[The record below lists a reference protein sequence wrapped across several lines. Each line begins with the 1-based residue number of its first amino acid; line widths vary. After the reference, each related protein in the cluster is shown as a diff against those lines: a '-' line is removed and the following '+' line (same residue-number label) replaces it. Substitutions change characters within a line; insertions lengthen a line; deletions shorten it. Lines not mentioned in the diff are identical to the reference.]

1 MLWIEAVYG
10 FIIAGHIIVMII
22 EIIVFAV
29 KLLKESTDVD
39 IFDLASPPS
48 ENPGRDHV

>member
-1 MLWIEAVYG
+1 
-10 FIIAGHIIVMII
+10 MII

-39 IFDLASPPS
+39 IVDHASSPS
-48 ENPGRDHV
+48 ENPVRDHV